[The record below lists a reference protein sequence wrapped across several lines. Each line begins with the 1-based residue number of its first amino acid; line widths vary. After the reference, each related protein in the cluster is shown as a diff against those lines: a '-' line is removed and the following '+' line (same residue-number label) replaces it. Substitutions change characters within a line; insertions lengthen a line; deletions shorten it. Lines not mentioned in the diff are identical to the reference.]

1 MVSPLFSITDENNLS
16 ILELNLGILGDNQT
30 FKFRLHNNINGAVT
44 TPVPK
49 ARNVILSL
57 IAEPLPANETLLINK
72 VYEVRC
78 TYSAKM
84 QSVYSE
90 GWQKFPLL
98 NSNYDEI
105 DIGQYN
111 EYEMRHNYSLLSDAQ
126 KSLVRNKELRYW
138 IMVGA

>member
-1 MVSPLFSITDENNLS
+1 MVLPLFSLTDENDLP
-16 ILELNLGILGDNQT
+16 ILELNLHVLGDNET

-44 TPVPK
+44 TPIPK
-49 ARNVILSL
+49 AENVTLSL
-57 IAEPLPANETLLINK
+57 VAEPSPSNEALLSTQ

-90 GWQKFPLL
+90 GWQKFPLH
-98 NSNYDEI
+98 NSNYDQI
-105 DIGQYN
+105 DVGQYN

-138 IMVGA
+138 VMVGV